1 MPLYWLCY
9 RHNNQISV
17 VIEVVCVLRTDAG
30 CRRRMQRGCWLSS
43 NETDG
48 FSLPSPASKA
58 RSKLASFDHLFGAG
72 EQDHGL
78 WLQKDGLNVPAPCHA
93 VSLIMR

>member
-9 RHNNQISV
+9 RHNNQISG

-43 NETDG
+43 NEADG
-48 FSLPSPASKA
+48 FSLPSSAK
-58 RSKLASFDHLFGAG
+58 KLASFDHLFGAG
-72 EQDHGL
+72 EQDHEL
-78 WLQKDGLNVPAPCHA
+78 CRQK
-93 VSLIMR
+93 